1 MAGPRKIAS
10 YLANLLTLGLVYA
23 GPMNLQLTGKVAL
36 VTGASQGIG
45 RAVAAGLAA
54 EGVRVVLCARSESV
68 LSKTVEAIRLAGGEA
83 FAAPGDV
90 SSARGISDLLATTTR
105 YHGAPVILVVNAG
118 GPPAGPAATTS
129 DEAWAKAFELTL
141 LSAVRLSRATL
152 PAMRAAGWGR
162 IINITSLSVRQPVK
176 NLALSNALRAAVT
189 GFAKTLSTEVAAQGI
204 TVNNVAP
211 GYTATERLN
220 ELFKDPAA
228 KQALIDSVPAKR
240 LGTPEEVA
248 AAVIFLASQQAAYL
262 TGQTILVDGGVVG
275 SLL

>member
-1 MAGPRKIAS
+1 
-10 YLANLLTLGLVYA
+10 
-23 GPMNLQLTGKVAL
+23 MNLQIAGKVAL

-54 EGVRVVLCARSESV
+54 EGVRVVLCARNEGP
-68 LSKTVEAIRLAGGEA
+68 LSKAVEAIRLAGGEA
-83 FAAPGDV
+83 FAVPGDV
-90 SSARGISDLLATTTR
+90 GSARGVSDLLATTTR
-105 YHGAPVILVVNAG
+105 YHGAPAILVVNAG
-118 GPPAGPAATTS
+118 GPPTGPAATTS

-141 LSAVRLSRATL
+141 MSAVRLSRATL
-152 PAMRAAGWGR
+152 PAMQAAGWGR

-189 GFAKTLSTEVAAQGI
+189 GFAKTLSSEVAAQGI

-220 ELFKDPAA
+220 ELFKDPAT
-228 KQALIDSVPAKR
+228 KQAMADAVPAKR

-248 AAVIFLASQQAAYL
+248 AAVVFLASQQAAYL
-262 TGQTILVDGGVVG
+262 TGQTILVDGGLVG

>member
-1 MAGPRKIAS
+1 
-10 YLANLLTLGLVYA
+10 
-23 GPMNLQLTGKVAL
+23 MNLQIAGKVAL

-54 EGVRVVLCARSESV
+54 EGVRVVLCARNEGV

-90 SSARGISDLLATTTR
+90 SSARSISDLLATTTR
-105 YHGAPVILVVNAG
+105 YYGAPGILVVNAG
-118 GPPAGPAATTS
+118 GPPPGPAATTS

-141 LSAVRLSRATL
+141 MSAVRLSRAVI
-152 PAMRAAGWGR
+152 PAMEAAGWGR

-220 ELFKDPAA
+220 ELFKDPAT
-228 KQALIDSVPAKR
+228 KQAMVDAVPAKR

-248 AAVIFLASQQAAYL
+248 AAVVFLASRQAAYL
-262 TGQTILVDGGVVG
+262 TGQTVLVDGGLVG